1 MLGLTNALK
10 QARATATLNK
20 IDAAAT
26 AGKLLIFGTARPAT
40 GGDPGGTPL
49 ATIILQKPA
58 GTVGEDG
65 TLTLLSA
72 PTVQVVE
79 TGAPVWG
86 RLTDGDGV
94 PVLDGSVGIADADFI
109 VDQEVIYIGAYV
121 TLVAGAFAEGG

>member
-1 MLGLTNALK
+1 MLGLTPALK

-40 GGDPGGTPL
+40 GGDPGGSAL
-49 ATIILQKPA
+49 ATVILQKPC

-65 TLTLLSA
+65 TLTLSA
-72 PTVQVVE
+72 AQSVQVVE

-86 RLTDGDGV
+86 RITDGDGNA
-94 PVLDGSVGIADADFI
+94 VLDGSAGIADADFL
-109 VDQEVIYIGAYV
+109 VDQEVMYVGAFV
-121 TLVAGAFAEGG
+121 TLVAGVFAEGG